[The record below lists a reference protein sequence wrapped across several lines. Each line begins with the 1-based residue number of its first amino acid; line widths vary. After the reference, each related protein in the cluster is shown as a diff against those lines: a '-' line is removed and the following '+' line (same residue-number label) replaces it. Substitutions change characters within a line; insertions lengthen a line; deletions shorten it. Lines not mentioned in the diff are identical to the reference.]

1 MKCSHL
7 SQGEFA
13 RQEVGRW
20 GGEHLDATETTRAG
34 ADHSTAEHL
43 AIVKTAEAS
52 PLVLIL
58 HYRAYFPL

>member
-13 RQEVGRW
+13 RQEAGPW
-20 GGEHLDATETTRAG
+20 GGQHLGATETTQAG
-34 ADHSTAEHL
+34 ADHTTAEHL
-43 AIVKTAEAS
+43 AIVKTAETS
-52 PLVLIL
+52 QLVLIL